1 MRVCL
6 TVDTPLLLYKST
18 EGFWK
23 TFNFKSDDYILALH
37 ALCGLFCDENFH
49 LFWFEFDD
57 FAIWLEFKWDVAVE
71 TVAGYAKVVAIS

>member
-6 TVDTPLLLYKST
+6 TVDTPSLLYKST

-49 LFWFEFDD
+49 LFCIDFYN
-57 FAIWLEFKWDVAVE
+57 FAIGLEFKWNV
-71 TVAGYAKVVAIS
+71 TI